1 MPKRRLHRCFYKEV
15 YFNPMLDS
23 ATLNVEREQLL
34 SQRDELISDIHL
46 LKDSLLGEVD
56 VDLDEGDPD
65 VVEREKS
72 AALLSTLEASL
83 ASVEDA
89 LRAIDR
95 GTYGV
100 CERCGKPIP
109 PERLEVK
116 PDATMCVSCQTE
128 VERLHRRGL
137 IATQRPRWGLDV
149 EPGQQEEE

>member
-1 MPKRRLHRCFYKEV
+1 
-15 YFNPMLDS
+15 MLDS
-23 ATLNVEREQLL
+23 ATLTPERDHLISQRGELL
-34 SQRDELISDIHL
+34 SDINL
-46 LKDSLLGEVD
+46 LKESLLGEVD

-89 LRAIDR
+89 LRAIER

-116 PDATMCVSCQTE
+116 PDATMCVNCQTE
-128 VERLHRRGL
+128 VERLQRRGL
-137 IATQRPRWGLDV
+137 IIQRPRWGLDV
-149 EPGQQEEE
+149 EPGLEEE

>member
-1 MPKRRLHRCFYKEV
+1 
-15 YFNPMLDS
+15 MLDS
-23 ATLNVEREQLL
+23 AILSSEREQLL
-34 SQRDELISDIHL
+34 NQRHELLSDIQL
-46 LKDSLLGEVD
+46 LKESLLGEVD

-72 AALLSTLEASL
+72 AALLSTLEVSL

-116 PDATMCVSCQTE
+116 PDATMCVNCQTE
-128 VERLHRRGL
+128 VERLQRRGL
-137 IATQRPRWGLDV
+137 VVQRPRWGLDV
-149 EPGQQEEE
+149 EPGLQEEE

>member
-1 MPKRRLHRCFYKEV
+1 MS
-15 YFNPMLDS
+15 NS
-23 ATLNVEREQLL
+23 ATTTIEREPLL
-34 SQRDELISDIHL
+34 NQRAELISDIQL
-46 LKDSLLGEVD
+46 LKESLQGEVD

-65 VVEREKS
+65 VIEREKS

-95 GTYGV
+95 GSYGV

-128 VERLHRRGL
+128 VERLQRRGL
-137 IATQRPRWGLDV
+137 VAAQRPRWGLDA

>member
-1 MPKRRLHRCFYKEV
+1 
-15 YFNPMLDS
+15 MLDS
-23 ATLNVEREQLL
+23 AILSSERELL
-34 SQRDELISDIHL
+34 LNQRDELLSDIQL
-46 LKDSLLGEVD
+46 LKESLLGEVD

-89 LRAIDR
+89 LRAIER

-116 PDATMCVSCQTE
+116 PDATMCVNCQTE
-128 VERLHRRGL
+128 VERLQRRGL
-137 IATQRPRWGLDV
+137 VVQRPRWGLDV
-149 EPGQQEEE
+149 EPGLQEEE

>member
-1 MPKRRLHRCFYKEV
+1 
-15 YFNPMLDS
+15 MLES
-23 ATLNVEREQLL
+23 AIITTEREQLL
-34 SQRDELISDIHL
+34 SQRTELISDIHL
-46 LKDSLLGEVD
+46 LKESLLGEVD

-95 GTYGV
+95 GTYGI

-116 PDATMCVSCQTE
+116 PDATMCVNCQTE
-128 VERLHRRGL
+128 VERLQRRGL
-137 IATQRPRWGLDV
+137 VATQRPRWGLDV
-149 EPGQQEEE
+149 EPGQEEE

>member
-1 MPKRRLHRCFYKEV
+1 
-15 YFNPMLDS
+15 MLDS
-23 ATLNVEREQLL
+23 ATLTSEQEQLL
-34 SQRDELISDIHL
+34 SQRDKLISDIQL
-46 LKDSLLGEVD
+46 LKESLLGEVD

-95 GTYGV
+95 GTYGI
-100 CERCGKPIP
+100 CERCGKAIP

-116 PDATMCVSCQTE
+116 PDATMCVSCQAE
-128 VERLHRRGL
+128 VERLQRRGL
-137 IATQRPRWGLDV
+137 AAMQRPRWGLDM
-149 EPGQQEEE
+149 EPGQEEE